1 MNISSACDSNI
12 NHNYIPIEF
21 VLIMANVIFFMVVQI
36 LFFKIIASKEVDEV
50 IEKKS
55 NILSDLLD
63 NNPILSEQ
71 FDAYYA
77 STDYTSVKKT
87 SEQKTKKRDAK
98 NEQLII
104 DQFCSYIRYAFYL
117 LMFWVLIHITLTQN
131 NRCTVK
137 KPVICV
143 LLLLFCGLCGY
154 CYYITKDEH
163 SHGFYTRF
171 FSRCLIDNKIELSI
185 ICILICIVI
194 VLLFFPPAFLQ
205 QQQQTQNA
213 RFCAHHWM
221 ILSLVLF
228 VYVAEF
234 LFYLFILRQHEF
246 YPDQKIYNAFVD
258 SARNGLYSKDCAYVK
273 KAPDINN

>member
-1 MNISSACDSNI
+1 MSLSSACDSNL

-63 NNPILSEQ
+63 NNPILSKQ
-71 FDAYYA
+71 FDEYYKSSNYA
-77 STDYTSVKKT
+77 SVKKK
-87 SEQKTKKRDAK
+87 SEQQTKKRDEK
-98 NEQLII
+98 NDQLII
-104 DQFCSYIRYAFYL
+104 DKFCGYIRYAFYL
-117 LMFWVLIHITLTQN
+117 LMFWVLIHITMTQHN
-131 NRCTVK
+131 VCTVK
-137 KPVICV
+137 KPVICI

-154 CYYITKDEH
+154 CYYITRDDL
-163 SHGFYTRF
+163 SYNFYTRF
-171 FSRCLIDNKIELSI
+171 FARCLIDNKVELSI
-185 ICILICIVI
+185 ICILICITI
-194 VLLFFPPAFLQ
+194 VLLFFPPVFLQ
-205 QQQQTQNA
+205 QKQYNA
-213 RFCAHHWM
+213 RFCAHHWI

-258 SARNGLYSKDCAYVK
+258 SARDGLYSKECTNIQ
-273 KAPDINN
+273 KAPDIHN